1 MIPWNFEYSHPYT
14 MSISEQKPLVLG
26 FAAYSGTG
34 KTTLLA
40 QLIPILKRR
49 GLRIGVIKHS
59 HHDFEIDQPG
69 KDSHRLR
76 AAGAS
81 PVMIVSPYRRAIIT
95 EFSKQH
101 DIHLAEQLASFPKED
116 LDLILV
122 EGFRHENFAK
132 IELHRVNLGKPLL
145 FPNDNSIIAI
155 ASDQPIAAAKSIPCL
170 DLNDTEAI
178 ADFICSSFF
187 EVTL

>member
-1 MIPWNFEYSHPYT
+1 
-14 MSISEQKPLVLG
+14 MSKQKPLILG

-40 QLIPILKRR
+40 QLIPTLKRR

-76 AAGAS
+76 TAGAS
-81 PVMIVSPYRRAIIT
+81 PVMIVSPYRRAIVT
-95 EFSKQH
+95 EFSEQH
-101 DIHLAEQLASFPKED
+101 DIHLNEQLEAFPKDD

-132 IELHRVNLGKPLL
+132 IELHRPGLGKPLL

-155 ASDQPIAAAKSIPCL
+155 ASDQPITAPKSIPCL
-170 DLNDTEAI
+170 DLNDPETI
-178 ADFICSSFF
+178 ADFVFSSFF
-187 EVTL
+187 ETTL